1 MSKSIVEQL
10 RGLGLEVEEL
20 ATDVVVVG
28 GGGAASRAA
37 LSARLTGAEVLMLAK
52 APLGTG
58 GSTVHGA
65 SEIMSMGASGY
76 GAAADSPEV
85 HYRDTMAA
93 ASGFID
99 RDLVRVLAEDA
110 PRRIAD
116 LISYGVA
123 FDRAAPDKIAAGH
136 VTDYKLIQSDFGSYA
151 RALGVSGKTGKAFVA
166 ALNEQALARGVKV
179 RAPAALVDLL
189 LDAEGHAA
197 GVLALDASTQTWLV
211 VRAKSVVL
219 GTGGAHGLFSQ
230 QVSTA
235 EMTGDGQAV
244 LYRAGAELVNME
256 FHQFGPALVH
266 PYVQLFSKSCFVLH
280 PRMTNSEGREFL
292 SDYLP
297 PGVSVDEVM
306 DEKVFPFTVSNVS
319 RYIDISIASEIAAGR
334 GNERGAID
342 FSLAHVPAAK
352 LEATIPNTMRWMKAN
367 GVDPQKDAMDVGIA
381 FQCLN
386 GGVRMVDAD
395 ARSTIPGVH
404 VIGELAGGVRGPDR
418 PGGNSLA
425 EGQVFGHRAGDAA
438 GRAARGGAA
447 SKAVA
452 GDAVVERLRLA
463 LAANAAFDAAG
474 SARRLQ
480 AAMQRHALVEK
491 SEAGLNQALEVAR
504 GIEVSLGQGG
514 GATPA
519 TLHEVLTV
527 QNMATTAS
535 IILEACLARRET
547 RSGHLRTDFLQRD
560 DEAYGHA
567 FVQTRAQ
574 DGRSR
579 FTPLA
584 YPAAD

>member
-1 MSKSIVEQL
+1 MSKNI
-10 RGLGLEVEEL
+10 VEEL
-20 ATDVVVVG
+20 NSLGLTVEELTTDVVVVG

-76 GAAADSPEV
+76 GAAADSPDV

-110 PRRIAD
+110 PKRIGD
-116 LISYGVA
+116 LIEYGVA
-123 FDRAAPDKIAAGH
+123 FDRMKAEKIAPGH
-136 VTDYKLIQSDFGSYA
+136 STDYKLIQSDFGSFA

-166 ALNEQALARGVKV
+166 ALNEQAIKHGVKV
-179 RAPAALVDLL
+179 RAPAGLVDLL
-189 LDAEGHAA
+189 LDAQGHAA
-197 GVLALDASTQTWLV
+197 GVLALDTLTQTWLV
-211 VRAKSVVL
+211 VHAKSVVL

-280 PRMTNSEGREFL
+280 PRMTNSQGHEFL
-292 SDYLP
+292 PDYLP
-297 PGVSVDEVM
+297 EGVSENDVM

-319 RYIDISIASEIAAGR
+319 RYIDIAIASEIAAGR
-334 GNERGAID
+334 GNERGTIN
-342 FSLAHVPAAK
+342 FSLAHVSAEK
-352 LEATIPNTMRWMKAN
+352 LEATIPNTMRWLKAN
-367 GVDPQKDAMDVGIA
+367 SVDPKKDSMEVGIA

-438 GRAARGGAA
+438 GRDARGSTA
-447 SKAVA
+447 SRTVV
-452 GDAVVERLRLA
+452 GDAVVERLRQA
-463 LAANAAFDAAG
+463 LTPNADFDVAS
-474 SARRLQ
+474 SAQRLQ
-480 AAMQRHALVEK
+480 VAMQRHALVEK
-491 SEAGLNQALEVAR
+491 NEAGLNEALKVAH
-504 GIEVSLGQGG
+504 GIEAALAQGG
-514 GATPA
+514 GAMPT
-519 TLHEVLTV
+519 TLHEVLTL

-535 IILEACLARRET
+535 IILEACLERRET
-547 RSGHLRTDFLQRD
+547 RSGHLRTDYLQRD
-560 DEAYGHA
+560 DATYGHA
-567 FVQTRAQ
+567 FVQTRAE

-579 FTPLA
+579 FTPLE